1 MKLHLQILLFL
12 SMAVSHAVSALEYR
26 LACGEVSTQTTSTT
40 QALMLIGGAEASS
53 SAEIPATQ
61 WLLNNAPGG
70 DYLVLRAGG
79 TGSQASWVCDNFSSL
94 INSAAELSVDSRAD
108 ANDST
113 LVNTVRHAEIIF
125 IAGGD
130 QNEYED
136 NWKGTALEDALNDHF
151 ANKPIAGTSAGMA
164 ILGQS
169 YYSPAGTGMIGSEIL
184 NDPYHRNSDDINHGD
199 FLLHPFMKDTVTDTH
214 IDRKLS
220 RETRHSR
227 LFGLLARSVAD
238 RGLDQRRFAIGLDE
252 GTFLAI
258 DSNWMG
264 TVFGNTAYFLK
275 TNGYYPE
282 RITSG
287 AKLIWDHNGQAVDV
301 YRIEGDNN
309 GHGSADLFT
318 WDTFSGG
325 EWQYWFTTNGFR
337 KFSCKR
343 GC

>member
-1 MKLHLQILLFL
+1 MKIYLRLIITSLFML
-12 SMAVSHAVSALEYR
+12 TGTVQAYEYR
-26 LACGEVSTQTTSTT
+26 VACGEVSTQSSSSS
-40 QALMLIGGAEASS
+40 QALMLIGGAEAGS
-53 SAEIPATQ
+53 SAEIPATE
-61 WLLNNAPGG
+61 WLLNNAPNG

-79 TGSQASWVCDNFSSL
+79 TGSQASWVCDNFSSQVS
-94 INSAAELSVDSRAD
+94 SAAELSVDSRSD
-108 ANDST
+108 ANNAT

-184 NDPYHRNSDDINHGD
+184 NDPYHRNADDINHGD
-199 FLLHPFMKDTVTDTH
+199 FLLHPVMKDTITDTH

-227 LFGLLARSVAD
+227 LFGLLARTVAD
-238 RGLDQRRFAIGLDE
+238 RGLNQRRFAIGLDE

-264 TVFGNTAYFLK
+264 TVFGNSAYFLK
-275 TNGYYPE
+275 TNDYYPE
-282 RITSG
+282 RIESDS
-287 AKLIWDHNGQAVDV
+287 KLIWDHNGQAVDV
-301 YRIEGDNN
+301 YKIEGDSN
-309 GHGSADLFT
+309 GQGSADLFT

-325 EWQYWFTTNGFR
+325 EWQYWYTTNGYR